1 MPVHRRRRVRSYL
14 IAGLSLLLH
23 VIVLGWM
30 ARPGAPDLSGAGSG
44 PALLSVEI
52 VTPATPDSRRPTSS
66 SRRSSGRAADRIG
79 APRPAVLETPFP
91 GSPSVTV
98 AVADHGATSPE
109 GSVATDNLR
118 AALRASTGC
127 ADATFPS
134 LSVQEREKCREKLG
148 RLGASAPSYDAPMD
162 PEKRAYFDRV
172 IAAGPSGGVS
182 RDPTPGGVTPGSA
195 YVPFLKCS
203 VVFGV
208 GRKPKDNQGTVRLGR
223 TPCAVP
229 LQGSFFTPEATVE
242 RR

>member
-1 MPVHRRRRVRSYL
+1 MPS
-14 IAGLSLLLH
+14 
-23 VIVLGWM
+23 
-30 ARPGAPDLSGAGSG
+30 
-44 PALLSVEI
+44 
-52 VTPATPDSRRPTSS
+52 
-66 SRRSSGRAADRIG
+66 
-79 APRPAVLETPFP
+79 P
-91 GSPSVTV
+91 GSPLVG
-98 AVADHGATSPE
+98 VADQGATTPQ
-109 GSVATDNLR
+109 GSVAADNLR

-127 ADATFPS
+127 ADATSPS
-134 LSVQEREKCREKLG
+134 LSPQEREKCREKLG
-148 RLGASAPSYDAPMD
+148 RLSASAPSYDAPMD
-162 PEKRAYFDRV
+162 PGKRAYFDRV
-172 IAAGPSGGVS
+172 IAAGPAGGVS